1 MARIVR
7 ESVHDH
13 DRRWETRYDKIV
25 RCILGRCG
33 TCAQEA
39 AFGIAFVCALD
50 VCGSPGRPKLLHG
63 YDPGITEWCPPH
75 ETLALRMIHIQA
87 IPDMHDRSG
96 KNSTCLHHVARSI
109 DGVFGWTPEWRCP
122 TILVCVYTI
131 ERRTEPERHR
141 SIVKSKEFCRSQCE
155 AYVYPHLQGIDPE
168 VGGRAHFGEAHVVRN
183 G

>member
-13 DRRWETRYDKIV
+13 DRRWKTRYDKIV

-39 AFGIAFVCALD
+39 AFGVAFISALD

-63 YDPGITEWCPPH
+63 YDPGITERCPPH

-109 DGVFGWTPEWRCP
+109 DDVFDGHRGDDVRRSWSVCP
-122 TILVCVYTI
+122 PSRGESILNVIAARQRQGFLPITV
-131 ERRTEPERHR
+131 R
-141 SIVKSKEFCRSQCE
+141 SARLPPS
-155 AYVYPHLQGIDPE
+155 AGH
-168 VGGRAHFGEAHVVRN
+168 
-183 G
+183 